1 MDFSKVVQGRR
12 SVRKYH
18 DRIIPDAEVELLI
31 DLARHAPSS
40 MNGQPWH
47 FVIVRNDKTKGALVE
62 IKNRFCPPEK
72 QAYPADFLVKA
83 PLIIVVCVEKNRSFG
98 REIENGLLAASIV
111 MLGAHSRGLGT
122 VYMSAYISDEPK
134 LSEAI
139 RKELGVPAGF
149 APVSIL
155 PLGYPDEIPQPKDLR
170 PLKEIIHFDQ
180 F

>member
-1 MDFSKVVQGRR
+1 MEFSKVVTGRR
-12 SVRKYH
+12 SVRKYQ
-18 DRIIPDAEVELLI
+18 DRIVPHSEVELLV

-47 FVIVRNDKTKGALVE
+47 FVIVKDHKTKAALVE

-72 QAYPADFLVKA
+72 QAYLADFLLKA

-122 VYMSAYISDEPK
+122 VYMSAHISDEPK

-139 RKELGVPAGF
+139 RKELGIPAGF

-155 PLGYPDEIPQPKDLR
+155 PLGYPDEIPQPKELR

>member
-1 MDFSKVVQGRR
+1 MEFSKVVMGRR
-12 SVRKYH
+12 SVRKYQ
-18 DRIIPDAEVELLI
+18 DRIVPDSEVEFLV

-47 FVIVRNDKTKGALVE
+47 FVIVKDHKAKVGLVN
-62 IKNRFCPPEK
+62 IKNSFCPPGK
-72 QAYPADFLVKA
+72 QTYQADFLLKA
-83 PLIIVVCVEKNRSFG
+83 PLIMVVCVEKNRSFG

-139 RKELGVPAGF
+139 RKELGIPERF

-155 PLGYPDEIPQPKDLR
+155 PLGYPDESPRPKELR
-170 PLKEIIHFDQ
+170 PLREIIHFDQ